1 MIVREFLMGSRLV
14 EGNLMTSR
22 AMVSVAAVSACVA
35 LLTCGCGPDEAKEDA
50 GAKPSLPSASTPA
63 NVPSGTPSASAAT
76 GQPSAVVTADL
87 PAPRT
92 KERAIQRYEQYLH
105 GLGREDIGT
114 VCEVAGPG
122 AKKAE
127 DQGFGPCTTTY
138 AIVFQMISP
147 EQKKALQ
154 TATVDPQRV
163 QVRTLD
169 SIEMPLEAVRSSA
182 TFSEED
188 LGSYVL
194 EYLKDDYYI
203 TDGK

>member
-1 MIVREFLMGSRLV
+1 M
-14 EGNLMTSR
+14 MTR

-35 LLTCGCGPDEAKEDA
+35 LLTCGCDPDEAKEDA
-50 GAKPSLPSASTPA
+50 GAKPSRPSASTPA
-63 NVPSGTPSASAAT
+63 SVPSGTPSASAAT
-76 GQPSAVVTADL
+76 RQPSAPVTADL

>member
-1 MIVREFLMGSRLV
+1 M
-14 EGNLMTSR
+14 
-22 AMVSVAAVSACVA
+22 
-35 LLTCGCGPDEAKEDA
+35 
-50 GAKPSLPSASTPA
+50 
-63 NVPSGTPSASAAT
+63 SGD
-76 GQPSAVVTADL
+76 Q
-87 PAPRT
+87 PAPKT

-127 DQGFGPCTTTY
+127 EQGFGPCTSTY
-138 AIVFQMISP
+138 VIVFQMISP

-163 QVRTLD
+163 SVRTLD
-169 SIEMPLEAVRSSA
+169 KIEMPLEAVRSSA
-182 TFSEED
+182 TFSDED
-188 LGSYVL
+188 LGSYTL
-194 EYLKDDYYI
+194 EYLKNDYYI

>member
-1 MIVREFLMGSRLV
+1 MKTR
-14 EGNLMTSR
+14 T
-22 AMVSVAAVSACVA
+22 MVSVAVSACVA
-35 LLTCGCGPDEAKEDA
+35 LVACGCGPEKAKENAD
-50 GAKPSLPSASTPA
+50 AKPSQPSASPPA
-63 NVPSGTPSASAAT
+63 KTPSGTPSASAGT
-76 GQPSAVVTADL
+76 EKPSATVTGIE

-127 DQGFGPCTTTY
+127 EQGFGPCTSTY
-138 AIVFQMISP
+138 VIVFQMISP

-154 TATVDPQRV
+154 TATVDSQRV
-163 QVRTLD
+163 PVRTLD
-169 SIEMPLEAVRSSA
+169 KIEMPLEAVRSSA

-188 LGSYVL
+188 LGSYTL
-194 EYLKDDYYI
+194 EYLKNDYYV